1 MQDITAELE
10 KLIGGYQ
17 GQMTTL
23 AREAGVDRSTL
34 YKFAKGERVPNGEQL
49 YRLVHALNLPPER
62 TADLIM
68 RGNALRGSSEPVMRS
83 EIELLLNTL
92 FAMPPR
98 LEKVRAMPI
107 RPDPTE
113 PLPLC
118 GFVYGAVE
126 TEKMAQR
133 LMREYLRGDDV
144 RPVLVSPVCTAP
156 LLNGALRGLAQWRG
170 KPHAVRQLLRLGSP
184 GESVAGDAGNIR
196 AVTRAVPFLF
206 IDNVNYEARS
216 MVSPAV
222 ENLPGTLAD
231 AYLLFPHAALLC
243 AGDSAALVTEPAVV
257 EGFREVYEKQYRD
270 AVPFLQPTEW
280 GHDFAE
286 AAELYDGFFQRNDGA
301 ILVRWRPPLALFLD
315 DAMCEQIQLTPE
327 MDNDGVRSMVLEYIR
342 KWKNRRMNVIFS
354 EAGLLD
360 FVHSGRIGGLPD
372 DLYLPLTP
380 QLRRNLLLH
389 LREAVEKEEPMVC
402 LADPERQPMVPG
414 IHVVI
419 LDGGGVV
426 FCRTAA
432 GAANEPCRREYLVQQ
447 PLLTRSMAEYLRWL
461 QTDGR
466 LRSKKY
472 TLDFID
478 SCLQM
483 L

>member
-206 IDNVNYEARS
+206 IDNVN
-216 MVSPAV
+216 
-222 ENLPGTLAD
+222 
-231 AYLLFPHAALLC
+231 
-243 AGDSAALVTEPAVV
+243 
-257 EGFREVYEKQYRD
+257 
-270 AVPFLQPTEW
+270 
-280 GHDFAE
+280 
-286 AAELYDGFFQRNDGA
+286 
-301 ILVRWRPPLALFLD
+301 
-315 DAMCEQIQLTPE
+315 
-327 MDNDGVRSMVLEYIR
+327 
-342 KWKNRRMNVIFS
+342 
-354 EAGLLD
+354 
-360 FVHSGRIGGLPD
+360 
-372 DLYLPLTP
+372 
-380 QLRRNLLLH
+380 
-389 LREAVEKEEPMVC
+389 
-402 LADPERQPMVPG
+402 
-414 IHVVI
+414 
-419 LDGGGVV
+419 
-426 FCRTAA
+426 
-432 GAANEPCRREYLVQQ
+432 
-447 PLLTRSMAEYLRWL
+447 
-461 QTDGR
+461 
-466 LRSKKY
+466 
-472 TLDFID
+472 
-478 SCLQM
+478 
-483 L
+483 